1 MSAFGGKADISWT
14 RLNVRRNFKRVGSAL
29 AKLASIGL
37 AGYAA
42 FMRVTVIT
50 VIFAVSLAAC
60 NRSQPALDA
69 PSLSPV
75 SAQPDA
81 SPPPNPSSTGSLAA
95 ASSAQ
100 VPEVAC
106 SREVAA
112 QFVRVENSLQAS
124 NDPCVV
130 YWRSMEVR
138 QHPERSSYLEC
149 NGLKAYPDPQPRGHP
164 VSLADCDRRL
174 RERQA
179 RMGVPVVGMTDE
191 QKATYHATWGK

>member
-1 MSAFGGKADISWT
+1 MRRGDFKPPGS
-14 RLNVRRNFKRVGSAL
+14 RLGS
-29 AKLASIGL
+29 LASTGR
-37 AGYAA
+37 ASYAA
-42 FMRVTVIT
+42 FMRLTVIA

-69 PSLSPV
+69 PSPSSV
-75 SAQPDA
+75 SAQPDT
-81 SPPPNPSSTGSLAA
+81 SRPPDPSSTGSLAP

-100 VPEVAC
+100 APEVAC

-112 QFVRVENSLQAS
+112 QFVRAENSMQAS

-191 QKATYHATWGK
+191 QKATYRATWGK